1 MVFFDHKYMVKVFCV
16 PFFPYIVNCTVAM
29 RSLQMSTDRLE
40 ISKNITLTH
49 AIAVQMQEIR
59 QINQQFLN
67 LLLHPD
73 ALAANSMFGLDYG
86 VLDGLRRLSPEQ
98 QITIISVPGL
108 LAEFSPLPHIADI
121 DSIADLEQ
129 PFALTN
135 KVWQRELQGFAD
147 RLLTCIWHAARHETP
162 INAACMGLRPATCRK
177 LAQWS
182 FVALSRHS
190 RDAVASLVAS
200 HARHPTFWPDLVA
213 CAHSNDPLRKVAS
226 QLSLLQLSVA
236 RQDAPEDSES
246 CIAARPAYQ

>member
-1 MVFFDHKYMVKVFCV
+1 
-16 PFFPYIVNCTVAM
+16 
-29 RSLQMSTDRLE
+29 MSTDRLE
-40 ISKNITLTH
+40 ISKSITLTH

-73 ALAANSMFGLDYG
+73 ARALNSVLGLDYG

-98 QITIISVPGL
+98 QATVISVPGL
-108 LAEFSPLPHIADI
+108 LAEFSPLPLIAEM

-129 PFALTN
+129 PCALGN
-135 KVWQRELQGFAD
+135 GVWQRELQGFAD

-162 INAACMGLRPATCRK
+162 INAACMGLSPTSCRK

-182 FVALSRHS
+182 FVTLSRHS
-190 RDAVASLVAS
+190 RNAVAALVAS

-213 CAHSNDPLRKVAS
+213 CAHSNDPLRKIAS

-236 RQDAPEDSES
+236 RQDVPEDSES
-246 CIAARPAYQ
+246 CMAARPAYQ